1 MDRPNY
7 KQIYHDIILE
17 QFPNKMKQ
25 CQNILSKSV
34 LSALDVIKLNS
45 ILWRKHNVNNQKHK
59 SYDKA
64 SILKMLEFQKKNK
77 MNNLQLA
84 AHFNVS
90 RNTVTAWKKR
100 FLIK

>member
-7 KQIYHDIILE
+7 KQIYNDIILE

-25 CQNILSKSV
+25 CQDILSKSV
-34 LSALDVIKLNS
+34 LSALDVIKLNN
-45 ILWRKHNVNNQKHK
+45 ILWIKHNANNQKHK